1 MANTVKLKRSAV
13 QGKEP
18 TTSDL
23 SLGEVAINT
32 YDGKV
37 FIKKDQGGTESI
49 VEVGSSESD
58 ILTTARV
65 LNEDYTLA
73 SGRNMLSINDVETS
87 SGTTVEV
94 PAGSTWVVVA

>member
-1 MANTVKLKRSAV
+1 MANNTVKLKRSAV

-18 TTSDL
+18 TTTDL

-49 VEVGSSESD
+49 VEVGAQDD

-73 SGRNMLSINDVETS
+73 SGRNALSINDVE
-87 SGTTVEV
+87 
-94 PAGSTWVVVA
+94 VANGVTIEIPQDSVWITIA